1 MEVEDE
7 DLTYSLRIE
16 DFDFKR
22 RIIKANQHY
31 FMMSK
36 YIAEYLEDYFAN
48 ENPNNKILQ
57 TDNKAYLKTLIYKY
71 KDACNH
77 KNINI
82 ETLQYNYKAL
92 FFDIILVAIWWLV
105 FWWLQLWTLKMIWWQ
120 FFTMSLESFNISIMV
135 YYSHFF

>member
-57 TDNKAYLKTLIYKY
+57 TDNKAHLKTLIYKY